1 MPDSGTAAPTGDDP
15 TESGPTTVTTGNVPG
30 AAGAV
35 PGLRPGEGDTG
46 EGLPRA
52 RGGHRG
58 GVTPG
63 KILGIPPRERHAAG
77 YDEPVVHVV
86 DRGRPPGGVEYRV
99 VLGPGAHVAGQ

>member
-15 TESGPTTVTTGNVPG
+15 TESGPTTVTTGNVLG

-35 PGLRPGEGDTG
+35 PGLRPGEGATG

-58 GVTPG
+58 G
-63 KILGIPPRERHAAG
+63 
-77 YDEPVVHVV
+77 
-86 DRGRPPGGVEYRV
+86 RPPGGNIRDAERREGPPRDAE
-99 VLGPGAHVAGQ
+99 LGRRLADLLDRLEGRTAEVNRRLSA